1 MKLSGII
8 NKVNNNHRR
17 KGNSIMRNRHS
28 YVNFNENNSRRNQ
41 FNNMNNASGEF
52 TDYNNRF
59 NFNNINSNS
68 IIYRNQIMPNNNI
81 NFGIDED

>member
-17 KGNSIMRNRHS
+17 KGNSIMRNRYP

-41 FNNMNNASGEF
+41 FNNSNNANGEF
-52 TDYNNRF
+52 ANYNNRF
-59 NFNNINSNS
+59 NINSNS

-81 NFGIDED
+81 NFEIDED

>member
-41 FNNMNNASGEF
+41 FNNMNNASG
-52 TDYNNRF
+52 
-59 NFNNINSNS
+59 IC
-68 IIYRNQIMPNNNI
+68 
-81 NFGIDED
+81 

>member
-17 KGNSIMRNRHS
+17 KGNSIMRNRYP
-28 YVNFNENNSRRNQ
+28 YVNLLKIILGGINLIIWI
-41 FNNMNNASGEF
+41 MLVEF
-52 TDYNNRF
+52 ANYNNRF
-59 NFNNINSNS
+59 NINSNS

-81 NFGIDED
+81 NFEIDED